1 MKNIELKD
9 IRKQDYF
16 YSEAI
21 KTLRTNIQLSGKSI
35 KTILVTSCYP
45 NEGKS
50 DIAISLSQELG
61 SIGKKVLLVD
71 ADIRKSSYIS
81 HFHVEQ
87 GVHGLSEFLS
97 GQIEVKDLV
106 YNTNYPNMNIIF
118 GGPVAPDPSGL
129 FSDNLFR
136 TFLKEIRNYYDY
148 VLIDTPPVGT
158 VIDAAVIARY
168 SDGAV
173 FVIEQGSV
181 SYKVAQKAI
190 RQLEKSSCRIL
201 GAVLN
206 KADTGHDKYYRKY
219 GDYYQKLNKE
229 QQTQD

>member
-50 DIAISLSQELG
+50 DIAISLARELG

-81 HFHVEQ
+81 HFQVEQ
-87 GVHGLSEFLS
+87 EVHGLSEFLS
-97 GQIEVKDLV
+97 GQIEVKDLI

-148 VLIDTPPVGT
+148 ILIDTPPVGT
-158 VIDAAVIARY
+158 IIDAAVIARY

-206 KADTGHDKYYRKY
+206 KADTEHDKYYRKY